1 MMPRS
6 LPPPGPC
13 HFQLLGLECSLDV
26 GILKT
31 FQMILCS
38 QDWETLGLP
47 MSGHAKR
54 LLEALG
60 APHFLVA
67 PLFSQT
73 PALPPLSLST
83 YI

>member
-73 PALPPLSLST
+73 PALPPISLYT
-83 YI
+83 DI